1 MQISLGGGSLKM
13 NILIKKQ
20 ITNTYK
26 LWKGEEEQ
34 KESTWV
40 GSQACDK
47 TINQAR
53 FTPQFCLGPSM

>member
-1 MQISLGGGSLKM
+1 MQISLGRGSLKM
-13 NILIKKQ
+13 DILIKKQ
-20 ITNTYK
+20 ITNALK

-47 TINQAR
+47 TINEAR
-53 FTPQFCLGPSM
+53 FTP